1 MARRRRAFTQTAGT
15 ARGILICRPA
25 KPLNFPSATMFP
37 PSIKVARFVSNRT
50 NKSNAGPAPRGVLW
64 KQLAILVAVLDDV
77 CAAAGIGMQTSER
90 EAAASLVMNLYWRGY
105 RNSDEL
111 KSAIEEAISEER
123 FARGEPY
130 D

>member
-1 MARRRRAFTQTAGT
+1 MRIAGI
-15 ARGILICRPA
+15 ADP
-25 KPLNFPSATMFP
+25 
-37 PSIKVARFVSNRT
+37 
-50 NKSNAGPAPRGVLW
+50 

-130 D
+130 DCI

>member
-1 MARRRRAFTQTAGT
+1 MHIAGI
-15 ARGILICRPA
+15 ADP
-25 KPLNFPSATMFP
+25 
-37 PSIKVARFVSNRT
+37 
-50 NKSNAGPAPRGVLW
+50 
-64 KQLAILVAVLDDV
+64 KQRAILVAVLDDV
-77 CAAAGIGMQTSER
+77 CAAAGIDMQTSER

-111 KSAIEEAISEER
+111 KSAIEEAISGER